1 MTICVTMLMNGTMKK
16 DLTNVLK
23 IVTVMVKE
31 SVLKVDGVMVMLDLM
46 ITHVPTS
53 QMKVVMSNMIT
64 LVNINVML
72 LLSIVNATMKV

>member
-1 MTICVTMLMNGTMKK
+1 MNGTTKW

-31 SVLKVDGVMVMLDLM
+31 SVPKMDGVMVMLDLK

-53 QMKVVMSNMIT
+53 QVKVVVSNMIT
-64 LVNINVML
+64 LVTKNVML
-72 LLSIVNATMKV
+72 LLSIVNVTMKV